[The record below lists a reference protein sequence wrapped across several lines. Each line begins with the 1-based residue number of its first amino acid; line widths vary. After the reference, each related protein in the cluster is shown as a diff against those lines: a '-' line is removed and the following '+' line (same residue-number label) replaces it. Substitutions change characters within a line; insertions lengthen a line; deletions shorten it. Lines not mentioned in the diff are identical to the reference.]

1 MDRPAL
7 PGLTNISANSIFC
20 IGRNY
25 IEHAK
30 ELDNPV
36 PKSPVVFTK
45 PASSLIFDND
55 SIIIPEQTRDVHHEV
70 EMVVAIGKSGKQI
83 PQESAHN
90 FIAGYAIGIDVTARD
105 IQSRL
110 KEKSHPWDI
119 AKGIDTF
126 APLGNFVP
134 ADQISDS
141 EPFYLSLTRNGET
154 VQSGT
159 TRDMIFNTA
168 YLIHHLS
175 NYFTLNPGD
184 LIFTGTPE
192 GVGPITSGDTLHAQL
207 NQNLS
212 TLTVSVK

>member
-1 MDRPAL
+1 MFRPTL
-7 PGLTNISANSIFC
+7 PGLPDLTVNSIFC

-36 PKSPVVFTK
+36 PKSPVVFAK

-55 SIIIPEQTRDVHHEV
+55 SIIIPEQTKDVHHEV
-70 EMVVAIGKSGKQI
+70 EMVVAIGKTGKQI
-83 PQESAHN
+83 SKDSA
-90 FIAGYAIGIDVTARD
+90 FEYVAGYAIGIDVTARD

-134 ADQISDS
+134 ADQVSNSI
-141 EPFYLSLTRNGET
+141 PFHLSLTRNGQA

-159 TRDMIFNTA
+159 TSDMIFNTEH
-168 YLIHHLS
+168 LIHHLS

-184 LIFTGTPE
+184 LIFTGTPK
-192 GVGPITSGDTLHAQL
+192 GVGPITGGDTLHAQL
-207 NQNLS
+207 NQDLS
-212 TLTVSVK
+212 TLTVSVR